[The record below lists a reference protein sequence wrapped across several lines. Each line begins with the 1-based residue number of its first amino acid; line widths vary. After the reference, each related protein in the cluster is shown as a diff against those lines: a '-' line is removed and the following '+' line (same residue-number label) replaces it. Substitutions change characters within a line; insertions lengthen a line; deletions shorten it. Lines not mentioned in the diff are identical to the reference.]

1 MGLACHFL
9 THRLAQM
16 GRVSASFTRMG
27 QVANNER
34 EFSKMRKTRLW
45 SLLAL
50 VVGLLA
56 VIVVAGCGSSDDTS
70 SDSSSSDSTTASSD
84 LGLITDGTLT
94 IGSDIPYPPFE
105 QGRPPDY
112 EGFDIDLINAV
123 ADKMGLDIEIKDLP
137 FNVILAG
144 GNGQYDAAI
153 AATTITPARAKKVGF
168 SDPYFN
174 SSQGLLVQSG
184 SDITSLED
192 LSGKIVGAQDGT
204 TGETYAQDNTDASEV
219 RPFPQIDQAYNALKS
234 GQVEAVLNDLPS
246 VNSAAEDLGGLEVVQ
261 DFPTDEQYG
270 ILVPLTNP
278 ELLDAINSAL
288 QEVKDDG
295 TLTDLYQEW
304 FQTDPPEA
312 IMQAGPAAVLGG
324 ETTDSTDSTTG

>member
-1 MGLACHFL
+1 M
-9 THRLAQM
+9 T
-16 GRVSASFTRMG
+16 
-27 QVANNER
+27 
-34 EFSKMRKTRLW
+34 KTRRW

-50 VVGLLA
+50 VVGLFSML
-56 VIVVAGCGSSDDTS
+56 VVAGCGSSDDTG
-70 SDSSSSDSTTASSD
+70 SDGTTTAASD
-84 LGLITDGTLT
+84 LNLMSDGTLT
-94 IGSDIPYPPFE
+94 VGSDIPYPPFE

-123 ADKMGLDIEIKDLP
+123 ADKMGLETEIKDLP
-137 FNVILAG
+137 FDVILQG

-174 SSQGLLVQSG
+174 AAQGLLVQEN
-184 SDITSLED
+184 SDVASVDD

-219 RPFPQIDQAYNALKS
+219 RPFPQIDQAYNALRA
-234 GQVEAVLNDLPS
+234 GQVDAVINDLPS
-246 VNSAAEDLGGLEVVQ
+246 VNDAAEQIPGLEVVQ

-270 ILVPLTNP
+270 ILVPLQNP

-304 FQTDPPEA
+304 FKTDPPEQ
-312 IMQAGPAAVLGG
+312 ILQSGPAEVLGG
-324 ETTDSTDSTTG
+324 GESTDSTTG

>member
-1 MGLACHFL
+1 M
-9 THRLAQM
+9 T
-16 GRVSASFTRMG
+16 
-27 QVANNER
+27 
-34 EFSKMRKTRLW
+34 KTKRW

-50 VVGLLA
+50 VVGLFSLL
-56 VIVVAGCGSSDDTS
+56 VVAGCGSSDDTS
-70 SDSSSSDSTTASSD
+70 SDGTSGDSTAASGD
-84 LGLITDGTLT
+84 LNLMTDGTLT
-94 IGSDIPYPPFE
+94 VGSDIPYPPFE

-123 ADKMGLDIEIKDLP
+123 AEKMGLELEIKDLP

-174 SSQGLLVQSG
+174 SAQGLLVQSG
-184 SDITSLED
+184 SDIATVDD

-204 TGETYAQDNTDASEV
+204 TGETYALDNTDASEV

-246 VNSAAEDLGGLEVVQ
+246 VNAAAEEIGGLEVVQ
-261 DFPTDEQYG
+261 DFPTEEQYG
-270 ILVPLTNP
+270 ILVPLQNP

-304 FQTDPPEA
+304 FQTDPPEE

-324 ETTDSTDSTTG
+324 GESTDSTTG